1 MRAVVYRGVNDLR
14 VETVPV
20 PRINADELLVK
31 VAVCGVCPTDIKKI
45 QYGAIQPPRIFGHET
60 AGTIVK
66 LGAGSTKQGFKV
78 GDRVALHHHVPCLD
92 CHFCRHRA
100 FAQCP
105 QYKRTGITAGFEP
118 AGGGYAEYVRVMN
131 FVLPGV
137 VKIPARNSFEEGA
150 MLEPVNTVLKA
161 VKRLSILRGD
171 VVLVAGQGPI
181 GLMFTR
187 LLQLQGADVIATDLL
202 EPRLRLA
209 KKFGARWVFQV
220 GSSRPPSVAELLRRT
235 GRGDR
240 YGRRN
245 FRRTRGPRV
254 PTLMIQRLTHSR
266 GLDAAVIAIPSDA
279 VVQQALQLVRDG
291 GQVLLFAHTKRAVS
305 SSLSAACGGEG
316 RLSSVAAGR
325 RMEGEVVQ
333 NSTLNPQLSTL
344 NFPLDLASV
353 CLDEKD
359 LLGSYSS
366 DFTLQREVARLVFSR
381 QLDVR
386 RLISHRFPLEQTA
399 AAVALAARPRLDS
412 LKILVTQI
420 G

>member
-1 MRAVVYRGVNDLR
+1 
-14 VETVPV
+14 
-20 PRINADELLVK
+20 
-31 VAVCGVCPTDIKKI
+31 
-45 QYGAIQPPRIFGHET
+45 
-60 AGTIVK
+60 
-66 LGAGSTKQGFKV
+66 
-78 GDRVALHHHVPCLD
+78 
-92 CHFCRHRA
+92 
-100 FAQCP
+100 
-105 QYKRTGITAGFEP
+105 
-118 AGGGYAEYVRVMN
+118 
-131 FVLPGV
+131 
-137 VKIPARNSFEEGA
+137 
-150 MLEPVNTVLKA
+150 
-161 VKRLSILRGD
+161 
-171 VVLVAGQGPI
+171 
-181 GLMFTR
+181 
-187 LLQLQGADVIATDLL
+187 
-202 EPRLRLA
+202 
-209 KKFGARWVFQV
+209 
-220 GSSRPPSVAELLRRT
+220 
-235 GRGDR
+235 
-240 YGRRN
+240 
-245 FRRTRGPRV
+245 
-254 PTLMIQRLTHSR
+254 MIQRLTHSR

-399 AAVALAARPRLDS
+399 AAVALAARPTPDS